1 MLLENNADPN
11 LPLGKGVGNA
21 ICALTICKA
30 HKSRAPVSISASLS
44 LLHLLILSGAD
55 VFAKVMLAKRR
66 VGTVLD
72 FAYAA
77 LREVTR
83 AISYTHALNHGL

>member
-11 LPLGKGVGNA
+11 LPLGKDVGNA
-21 ICALTICKA
+21 ICALTICRA
-30 HKSRAPVSISASLS
+30 HRSRAPVSISASLS

-55 VFAKVMLAKRR
+55 VFARVMLAKNR
-66 VGTVLD
+66 VGTVVD

-77 LREVTR
+77 LREVTNR
-83 AISYTHALNHGL
+83 VCYLIYTH